1 MDYSCIKEVLHSVP
15 GSPTIIASGAMVIRG
30 ILSDASDLDLI
41 VTLEEFRIISEMSGS
56 RIILKRFGP
65 CVQVGDIEAST
76 YAGLK
81 DAGRMISWDMIDGM
95 RVQSVESLK
104 DLYLS
109 LNRPKDQIKLR
120 LLGL

>member
-1 MDYSCIKEVLHSVP
+1 
-15 GSPTIIASGAMVIRG
+15 MVIRG